1 LTVSLSSV
9 LSFGSSQAKMVH
21 VEQLVEIHGR
31 DEIQWCTG
39 ELTIVKYGNTQKK
52 DQNIIS
58 CQLNH

>member
-1 LTVSLSSV
+1 
-9 LSFGSSQAKMVH
+9 MVH